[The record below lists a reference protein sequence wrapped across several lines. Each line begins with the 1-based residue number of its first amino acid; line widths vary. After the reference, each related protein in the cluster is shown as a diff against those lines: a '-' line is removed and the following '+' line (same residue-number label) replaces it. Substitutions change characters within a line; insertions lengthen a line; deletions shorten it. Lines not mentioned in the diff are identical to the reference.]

1 MEKKDLLNYSI
12 DMLLSEKQAEYVRQ
26 AISVFETVQKN
37 LYALAEKD
45 DEETLT
51 GIKAGTI
58 ILLSVL
64 KKMAQGKNPK
74 EFKNEDYADIAR
86 EVSEYAVLMDDQD
99 YSVFVFDLYAGY
111 IDASVKVL
119 ALRVDKERAESIRL
133 LSEALRKKSAQ
144 LKNGEITE
152 TGYIEDCLWI
162 SLEAMIKLLSAY
174 IGSVGGKEL
183 TELSQAA
190 AMFAFEYGRLKLYK
204 KEQALLTEYI
214 DKQYQL
220 DEELSAKFDTYKAEL
235 EADTERFNDLV
246 SKAFE
251 PDFASSLRNS
261 VELAEAAGVPQEE
274 ILDSVEKIDSFFL
287 D

>member
-1 MEKKDLLNYSI
+1 MKEQDLQAITI
-12 DMLLSEKQAEYVRQ
+12 DMILNKEHAKYVRQ
-26 AISVFETVQKN
+26 AITVFENVQKN
-37 LYALAEKD
+37 LYALAEKG

-64 KKMAQGKNPK
+64 KKMTQGKMPNTFDK
-74 EFKNEDYADIAR
+74 DDYADIAKA
-86 EVSEYAVLMDDQD
+86 VSEYVVLMDDQD
-99 YSVFVFDLYAGY
+99 YSAFVFDLYAGY

-119 ALRVDKERAESIRL
+119 TLRVEKNRAESIQK
-133 LSEALRKKSAQ
+133 LSEELRHKSEQ
-144 LKNGEITE
+144 LKNGQIKEAA
-152 TGYIEDCLWI
+152 YIEDCLWI

-183 TELSQAA
+183 TNLSQAA
-190 AMFAFEYGRLKLYK
+190 ATFAFEYGRLMLYK
-204 KEQALLTEYI
+204 REQALLTEYI

-220 DEELSAKFDTYKAEL
+220 DEELSAKFEAYKAEL
-235 EADTERFNDLV
+235 KADSDRFNELV
-246 SKAFE
+246 SKAFK

-261 VELAEAAGVPQEE
+261 VELAIAAGVPQEE
-274 ILDSVEKIDSFFL
+274 VLDSVDKIDSFFL

>member
-1 MEKKDLLNYSI
+1 MKEQDLQAITI
-12 DMLLSEKQAEYVRQ
+12 DMILNEKQAKNVRQ
-26 AISVFETVQKN
+26 AITVFENVQKN

-64 KKMAQGKNPK
+64 KKMTQGKMPNTFDK
-74 EFKNEDYADIAR
+74 DDYADIAKA
-86 EVSEYAVLMDDQD
+86 VSEYAVLMDDQD
-99 YSVFVFDLYAGY
+99 YSAFVFDLYVGY

-119 ALRVDKERAESIRL
+119 ALRVEKNRTESIQK
-133 LSEALRKKSAQ
+133 LSEELRYKSEQ
-144 LKNGEITE
+144 LKNGQIKEAA
-152 TGYIEDCLWI
+152 YIEDCLWI

-174 IGSVGGKEL
+174 IGSVGGKEF
-183 TELSQAA
+183 TDLSQAA
-190 AMFAFEYGRLKLYK
+190 ATFAFEYGRLMLYK
-204 KEQALLTEYI
+204 REQALLTEYI

-220 DEELSAKFDTYKAEL
+220 DEELSAKFETYKAEL
-235 EADTERFNDLV
+235 KADSDRFNELV
-246 SKAFE
+246 SKAFK

-261 VELAEAAGVPQEE
+261 VELAIAAGVPQEE
-274 ILDSVEKIDSFFL
+274 VLDSVDKIDSFFL

>member
-1 MEKKDLLNYSI
+1 MKEQDLQAITI
-12 DMLLSEKQAEYVRQ
+12 DMILNEKQAKNVRQ
-26 AISVFETVQKN
+26 AITVFENVQKN

-64 KKMAQGKNPK
+64 KKMTQGKMPNTFDK
-74 EFKNEDYADIAR
+74 DDYADIAKA
-86 EVSEYAVLMDDQD
+86 VSEYAVLMDDQD
-99 YSVFVFDLYAGY
+99 YSAFVFDLYAGY

-119 ALRVDKERAESIRL
+119 TLRVEKNRAESIQK
-133 LSEALRKKSAQ
+133 LSEELRYKSEQ
-144 LKNGEITE
+144 LKNGQIKEAA
-152 TGYIEDCLWI
+152 YIEDCLWI

-174 IGSVGGKEL
+174 IGPVGGKEL
-183 TELSQAA
+183 TDLSQAA
-190 AMFAFEYGRLKLYK
+190 ATFAFECGRLMLYK
-204 KEQALLTEYI
+204 REQALLTEYI

-220 DEELSAKFDTYKAEL
+220 DEELSAKFEAYKAEL
-235 EADTERFNDLV
+235 KADSDRFNELV
-246 SKAFE
+246 SKAFK

-261 VELAEAAGVPQEE
+261 VELAIAAGVPQEE
-274 ILDSVEKIDSFFL
+274 VLDSVDKIDSFFL

>member
-1 MEKKDLLNYSI
+1 MKEQDLQAITI
-12 DMLLSEKQAEYVRQ
+12 DMILNEKQAKNVRQ
-26 AISVFETVQKN
+26 AITVFENVQKN

-64 KKMAQGKNPK
+64 KKMTQGKMPNTFDK
-74 EFKNEDYADIAR
+74 DDYADIAKA
-86 EVSEYAVLMDDQD
+86 VSEYAVLMDDQD
-99 YSVFVFDLYAGY
+99 YSAFVFDLYAGY
-111 IDASVKVL
+111 IDASVKIL
-119 ALRVDKERAESIRL
+119 ALRVEKNRAESIQK
-133 LSEALRKKSAQ
+133 LSEELRYKSEQ
-144 LKNGEITE
+144 LKNGQIKEAA
-152 TGYIEDCLWI
+152 YIEDCLWI

-183 TELSQAA
+183 TDLSQAA
-190 AMFAFEYGRLKLYK
+190 ATFAFEYGRLMLYK
-204 KEQALLTEYI
+204 REQALLTEYI

-220 DEELSAKFDTYKAEL
+220 DEELSAKFEAYKAEL
-235 EADTERFNDLV
+235 KADSDRFNELV
-246 SKAFE
+246 SKAFK

-261 VELAEAAGVPQEE
+261 VELAIAAGVPQEE
-274 ILDSVEKIDSFFL
+274 VLDSVDKIDSFFL

>member
-1 MEKKDLLNYSI
+1 MKEQDLQAITI
-12 DMLLSEKQAEYVRQ
+12 DMILNKEHAKYVRQ
-26 AISVFETVQKN
+26 AITVFENVQKN
-37 LYALAEKD
+37 LYALAEKG

-64 KKMAQGKNPK
+64 KKMTQGKMPNTFDK
-74 EFKNEDYADIAR
+74 DDYADIAKA
-86 EVSEYAVLMDDQD
+86 VSEYVVLMDDQD
-99 YSVFVFDLYAGY
+99 YSAFVFDLYAGY

-119 ALRVDKERAESIRL
+119 TLRVEKNRAESIQK
-133 LSEALRKKSAQ
+133 LSEELRHKSEQ
-144 LKNGEITE
+144 LKNGQIKEAA
-152 TGYIEDCLWI
+152 YIEDCLWI

-183 TELSQAA
+183 TNLSQAA
-190 AMFAFEYGRLKLYK
+190 ATFTFEYGRLMLYK
-204 KEQALLTEYI
+204 REQALLTEYI

-220 DEELSAKFDTYKAEL
+220 DEELSAKFEAYKAEL
-235 EADTERFNDLV
+235 KADSDRFNDLV

-261 VELAEAAGVPQEE
+261 VELAIAAGVPQEE
-274 ILDSVEKIDSFFL
+274 VLDSVDKIDSFFL